1 MYRGCA
7 GHTHASQRV
16 SRKLTVQ
23 TDIAGVFLNVY
34 GRSNYYEFRYTS
46 LPTKALASGRSTK
59 RVVVHHT

>member
-46 LPTKALASGRSTK
+46 LPTAK
-59 RVVVHHT
+59 R